1 MREDRWKDLIKSL
14 ERLMPYYSEMNK
26 IMSLGNDE
34 IIRDMAIRNIQ
45 NCSSYLDAGT
55 GPGNMAHKVK
65 NKIVALK
72 TYLMD
77 PSFEMLSKNN
87 VEGEKVIGAFEAMPF
102 KEGSFD
108 LITCAFS
115 FRDAI
120 FYDKAAREIS
130 RVLKDKGMVLIVDIR
145 KPDNPFLQFIFYLYI
160 LIFPIFSSIIV
171 TKGKLI
177 HEYFTLFYT
186 YLEYPT
192 ENEIISMFKSK
203 GLTLLESGNR
213 YFGSLFYHLW
223 IKK

>member
-77 PSFEMLSKNN
+77 P
-87 VEGEKVIGAFEAMPF
+87 
-102 KEGSFD
+102 
-108 LITCAFS
+108 
-115 FRDAI
+115 
-120 FYDKAAREIS
+120 
-130 RVLKDKGMVLIVDIR
+130 
-145 KPDNPFLQFIFYLYI
+145 
-160 LIFPIFSSIIV
+160 
-171 TKGKLI
+171 
-177 HEYFTLFYT
+177 
-186 YLEYPT
+186 
-192 ENEIISMFKSK
+192 
-203 GLTLLESGNR
+203 
-213 YFGSLFYHLW
+213 
-223 IKK
+223 